1 MKAEMVGD
9 LCSLAARFQD
19 QGEVSMGE
27 MLARSGY
34 AVGDEISDEALEG
47 YLREH
52 PELVNAWLI
61 ESKNTRESPAWY
73 IFPPKNGPEWVVSH
87 YPDNSRQTFTDK
99 FKACA
104 FYVRV
109 YVKQLASRQT
119 ASYYGRV
126 PKWRG

>member
-1 MKAEMVGD
+1 MSPEMVEA
-9 LCSLAARFQD
+9 LCTLATRFQD
-19 QGEVSMGE
+19 QGELSIGE
-27 MLARSGY
+27 LLSRSGF
-34 AVGDEISDEALEG
+34 ALGEEISDEALAA
-47 YLREH
+47 YLRDH
-52 PELVNAWLI
+52 AELVNAWII

-73 IFPPKNGPEWVVSH
+73 IFPPKDGPDWVVSH
-87 YPDNSRQTFTDK
+87 YPDNSRHTFQDK

-109 YVKQLASRQT
+109 YVKQLASRQS